1 VALPAVTEDVDCEDI
16 SGMARLAAL
25 DVAIGAAVG
34 CSKVVTEATG
44 G

>member
-16 SGMARLAAL
+16 SGMARLVAL
-25 DVAIGAAVG
+25 DVVMVAAVG
-34 CSKVVTEATG
+34 CSKDVTEATG

>member
-1 VALPAVTEDVDCEDI
+1 MALPAVTEDVDCDDI
-16 SGMARLAAL
+16 SGMARLGAI
-25 DVAIGAAVG
+25 DVVIGAAVG